1 VNDLDWK
8 HIAPDIVLKLKGE
21 PKSKTTEEWRYGSK
35 GSFVFNVSS
44 GTVYDFELG
53 EGGGITWLIQQ
64 HGLEIDDVLKD
75 FGIARPVLS
84 APQKEGGHIDMA
96 TRSSTDKDSH
106 KKSVG
111 TGLAFSR
118 EQMNN
123 LYKEAIVKLKYAPNF
138 WVMRFPE
145 GHKIKMKYAPF
156 TLIDDKWYMKR
167 PEGLLPIYA
176 EENHLDKPIIIN
188 EGEKAALGCK
198 RFYQY
203 DVCCWHGGAGSWSKS
218 DWSKLY
224 KREVL
229 IYPDKDT
236 PGIKA
241 ATEIQAY
248 LRKHGCNVQII
259 KPHPKLLEKDDLY
272 DAAEKEIFTDTEE
285 FLDYAKDYPL
295 RAARG
300 SLEFLTVDQ
309 IVSSMKEPDWLIDS
323 VIERGSVASIFGK
336 PKSGKSFIAIAMA
349 CSIAT
354 GKDFYGKPSKTTTV
368 AYIAGEGNV
377 SISRRF
383 VAYQQ
388 GFARDLSAAP
398 LLISNRGARILDD
411 DDYKHLLDVL
421 RDMESTHGSIGA
433 IVLDTLA
440 RTFGGGDEN
449 STSDMNK
456 YIQRIDAIKEEFNAS
471 IIIVH
476 HTGHGVGTR
485 SRGSSVLPAALD
497 YEFKV
502 VREDADDVMY
512 VQMSQTLVK
521 DGMAIDPLNFKFTE
535 ISPLLKMK
543 NMRSGILEQTEELPK
558 DKRLTKKR
566 EETIKAIENY
576 QLEKDK
582 NNPVNIWITP
592 TVLAAYM
599 DIKKNTLQTRLTDL
613 RDADLIHY
621 DKEKGAYQSK
631 RWDSE
636 VF

>member
-1 VNDLDWK
+1 MNDLDWK
-8 HIAPDIVLKLKGE
+8 NIAPDILLKLKGE
-21 PKSKTTEEWRYGSK
+21 PKSKSKNEWRYGSK
-35 GSFVFNVSS
+35 GSFVFNLDSA
-44 GTVYDFELG
+44 TVYDFELG
-53 EGGGITWLIQQ
+53 EGGGISWLIQH
-64 HGLEIDDVLKD
+64 HGLEVEQVLKD
-75 FGIARPVLS
+75 LGIARPVDS
-84 APQKEGGHIDMA
+84 APYQEGVT
-96 TRSSTDKDSH
+96 TRNSAVKRESH
-106 KKSVG
+106 AKSAD
-111 TGLAFSR
+111 TGLALSR
-118 EQMNN
+118 DQMRD
-123 LYKEAIVKLKYAPNF
+123 LYKEAVVKLQYSENF

-156 TLIDDKWYMKR
+156 TLIDDQWIMKR
-167 PEGLLPIYA
+167 PTGLLPIYI
-176 EENHLDKPIIIN
+176 EENYLDKPVIIN

-198 RFYQY
+198 RFYDF
-203 DVCCWHGGAGSWSKS
+203 DVCCWHGGAGSWAKS
-218 DWSKLY
+218 DWSKIF
-224 KREVL
+224 KRQVL

-248 LRKHGCNVQII
+248 LKQNGCNVTII
-259 KPHPKLLEKDDLY
+259 KPHPKLLEKDDLW
-272 DAAEKEIFTDTEE
+272 DAAEKDLFANTED
-285 FLDYAKDYPL
+285 FLEYARSFPL

-309 IVSSMKEPDWLIDS
+309 IVSSMTEPDWLIDS
-323 VIERGSVASIFGK
+323 VIERGSVSSIFGK

-354 GKDFYGKPSKTTTV
+354 GKNFYGKESITTTV

-388 GFARDLSAAP
+388 GFNRDLSKAS

-497 YEFKV
+497 YEFKI
-502 VREDADDVMY
+502 VREDADGIMY
-512 VQMSQTLVK
+512 VQMTQTLVK
-521 DGMAIDPLNFKFTE
+521 DGMAIDPMNFKFTE

-543 NMRSGILEQTEELPK
+543 NMRSGILEITEELPK

-566 EETIKAIENY
+566 EETITAIENY

-582 NNPVNIWITP
+582 DNPINIWVTP